1 MNHKLTKIFIVF
13 FLASVFSTL
22 HSAGGINKSLSKDTA
37 KVFIISPK
45 DKETVENPI
54 TVIFGIE
61 DMEIVPAGENKK
73 YSGHHHLLI
82 DVENL
87 PDLSKPIPSD
97 KNHMHFGKG
106 QTNTSINLTKGE
118 HTLQLLVGDYIH
130 VPHDIPIYSEKITIT
145 VK

>member
-1 MNHKLTKIFIVF
+1 MINRLTKIFIVF
-13 FLASVFSTL
+13 ALASVLSTL
-22 HSAGGINKSLSKDTA
+22 HSAGNVNKSLSKDTA
-37 KVFIISPK
+37 KVFILSPK
-45 DKETVENPI
+45 DKEIVENPI
-54 TVIFGIE
+54 TVIFGVT

-87 PDLSKPIPSD
+87 PELSKPIPSD

-106 QTNTSINLTKGE
+106 QMSTSINLMKGD
-118 HTLQLLVGDYIH
+118 HTLQLLMGDYIH
-130 VPHDIPIYSEKITIT
+130 IPHEIPIYSEKITIT